1 MAACGIKAAAPVFCA
16 MAIVRSQLRPWY
28 ASVITFLFCL
38 IGWFSTAA
46 VLAHR
51 DGQMKFAITNGS
63 LAIIAALVLYFH
75 WRPA

>member
-1 MAACGIKAAAPVFCA
+1 VVFYRLAIRRSKNPAP
-16 MAIVRSQLRPWY
+16 RHR
-28 ASVITFLFCL
+28 SVITFLFCL

-51 DGQMKFAITNGS
+51 DGQMKFAIGNAL
-63 LAIIAALVLYFH
+63 LAIVAAFVLYLH